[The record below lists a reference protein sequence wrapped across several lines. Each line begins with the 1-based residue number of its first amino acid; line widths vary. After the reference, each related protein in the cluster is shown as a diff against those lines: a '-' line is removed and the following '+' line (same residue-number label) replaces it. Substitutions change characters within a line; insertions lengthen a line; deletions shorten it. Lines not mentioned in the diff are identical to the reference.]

1 MENNQQVSTAES
13 EAHRLVKKSFEKV
26 KSGPTV
32 YHNYYLRY
40 PLNDS
45 EYESISAA
53 DLPAIL
59 RAVEDNERKQPTAE
73 EIQL

>member
-45 EYESISAA
+45 EQKCVSAA
-53 DLPAIL
+53 NLPDVL
-59 RAVEDNERKQPTAE
+59 REVEDNEVKRPSA
-73 EIQL
+73 